1 MGKNLIAS
9 IVLSLCLI
17 SCVLD
22 EWQSSESISY
32 GSCIKGET
40 LTLSGDQ
47 LNSLY
52 KAEFSEL
59 KLYSITSSGN
69 VRYYFEGIDFVIENN
84 QIRRTDSSLIPD
96 FSGHQIIYNSEGKF
110 TWNPEPNR
118 NPELIIPYQIYADYQ
133 FNVELDRF
141 IKPANFI
148 SRHLYEKLRQRKQI
162 VIITIGTSITFG
174 AHTYQHYYNQ
184 SDCQTYPYLVSM
196 ALNKIYGA
204 ECQIINGST
213 DGGGVNQIQDLT
225 TTLAINPDVVFIEL
239 GMNDH
244 DGENPNIEYFYNS
257 INNAVEIFKD
267 NNIDVVLLGFFQQIE
282 SWELEFPKNTIAFN
296 MVLSKIASLNNVF
309 FCDIYSFFESI
320 NKNKLYKDYTGDF
333 MHHPTSFGHQLYYLN
348 IMPFFIDKEIKESDL
363 LEYIY

>member
-22 EWQSSESISY
+22 RWYSESISY
-32 GSCIKGET
+32 GRIKGET

-52 KAEFSEL
+52 KTEFSEL

-69 VRYYFEGIDFVIENN
+69 IRYYFEGIDFIIENN

-96 FSGHQIIYNSEGKF
+96 FTGHQIIYNSEGKF

-118 NPELIIPYQIYADYQ
+118 NPELTIPYQIYADYQ
-133 FNVELDRF
+133 FNVESDRF

-148 SRHLYEKLRQRKQI
+148 SRHLYEKLCQRKQ
-162 VIITIGTSITFG
+162 VIIVTVGTSITFG
-174 AHTYQHYYNQ
+174 AHTYQHYYNKSDSQ
-184 SDCQTYPYLVSM
+184 SYPYLVAV
-196 ALNKIYGA
+196 ALNKIYGV
-204 ECQIINGST
+204 ECQIINEST

-225 TTLAINPDVVFIEL
+225 TILAINPDVVFIEL

-244 DGENPNIEYFYNS
+244 DGENPDIKYFYNS
-257 INNAVEIFKD
+257 INNAVIKFKD

-282 SWELEFPKNTIAFN
+282 SWEQERQEHTIAFN
-296 MVLSKIASLNNVF
+296 AVLSEIASLSDVY
-309 FCDIYSFFESI
+309 FCDIYNFFELI
-320 NKNKLYKDYTGDF
+320 DKNKLYKDYTGDF

-348 IMPFFIDKEIKESDL
+348 IMPFFIDKRIKESYL
-363 LEYIY
+363 LAYIY